1 MNSLLMPYKVLFLSI
16 RKCIINLETKSMLS
30 MCHMMNEM
38 VEEDEGE
45 EISKEEEEEAVVY
58 KVTTGR
64 QLNVTRAIN

>member
-1 MNSLLMPYKVLFLSI
+1 
-16 RKCIINLETKSMLS
+16 MLS

-64 QLNVTRAIN
+64 QLNVTCAIN